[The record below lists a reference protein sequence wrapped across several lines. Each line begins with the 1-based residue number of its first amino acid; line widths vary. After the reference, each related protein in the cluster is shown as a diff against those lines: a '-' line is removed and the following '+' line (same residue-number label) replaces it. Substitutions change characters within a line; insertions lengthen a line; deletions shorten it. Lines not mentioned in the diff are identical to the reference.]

1 MRHEHPTVLTERS
14 RSVDLKMNPKPL
26 RLRLTWNDTATGDCR
41 SPILDLPIA
50 LGRIFGS
57 MASTINGERVSR
69 IALNS
74 SQVSRFHAVITS
86 EGDSIVVTDM
96 GSRNGTFVNG
106 VRQTRCVLAN
116 GDMLQIGPYAIGI
129 SVAVNSTETQ
139 SVNSHIFF
147 NPQTNLPDP
156 AILQSLVSPPSQTAS
171 KGEFPPIA
179 FMQAS
184 EVTMRSLLSMG
195 IPVAEIDWTAIG
207 GGLGSFIWVDLLRIC
222 GVKADRIAVLGLENQ
237 PYARYRRLCLNSQ
250 IPLHERLRSNSDS
263 CPDNIWGWPP
273 YAVREAG
280 QELLKGRLGESL
292 KLMWQVFA
300 EPTFAETYTP
310 RAGKVFDSIDR
321 ETLRIGWQ
329 EMFRYGRVRGIRKTD
344 DGRYA
349 IAYSRSNADH
359 RDHAFLIAKYLHIAT
374 GYPAIQFLPDLQAY
388 REKTQDFQSVV
399 NAYESHDSVYQNLEA
414 RGGIVLL
421 RGRGIVASRVV
432 QRLYEAR
439 QQNPNIQVLHLMRSP
454 KPLGNKFDRAQRSV
468 ENHYEFQPFNWPKA
482 CWGGE
487 LREVLEKAPQEFR
500 PQLLTDWG
508 GTTTANR
515 SDWRRIVKE
524 GLSQGWYQISFGEV
538 ERVERDSQNRTVT
551 YIREKGLKGQI
562 KLEADFIIDAT
573 GLDAKVKTSPLLDD
587 LVVQYNLTLNGLGR
601 FSVNN
606 DFELLE
612 MRNSPS
618 NGEGREGRV
627 YAAGAIT
634 LGGPYAPVDSFLGLQ
649 YAGLRSIQSLA
660 QAKAS
665 GLQKLTVWRS
675 LVQWLK
681 WIFNKSPG

>member
-1 MRHEHPTVLTERS
+1 
-14 RSVDLKMNPKPL
+14 MNPQPW
-26 RLRLTWNDTATGDCR
+26 RLRLTWIDTVTGDRR
-41 SPILDLPIA
+41 SPIFDLPIA
-50 LGRIFGS
+50 LGRVFEA
-57 MASTINGERVSR
+57 MPPTINGERVSR
-69 IALNS
+69 IPLKS
-74 SQVSRFHAVITS
+74 SQVSRFHAVIAS
-86 EGDSIVVTDM
+86 EADSSIVVTDI

-106 VRQTRCVLAN
+106 IKKNRCVLAN

-129 SVAVNSTETQ
+129 SFTVNSTEAP

-147 NPQTNLPDP
+147 NPQTNGPDSAIKQP
-156 AILQSLVSPPSQTAS
+156 AVSPPSPTVS
-171 KGEFPPIA
+171 TGEFPPIA
-179 FMQAS
+179 FLHAS
-184 EVTMRSLLSMG
+184 EVTMRSIQSMG
-195 IPVAEIDWTAIG
+195 MPVEEIDWAAVG

-222 GVKADRIAVLGLENQ
+222 GVKADRIAVLGMENQ

-250 IPLHERLRSNSDS
+250 IPLYERLRSNSDS

-273 YAVREAG
+273 YAVREAW
-280 QELLKGRLGESL
+280 QELLKGRLDVSL

-310 RAGKVFDSIDR
+310 RAQNVFDSIDR
-321 ETLRIGWQ
+321 EVDRIGWNQ
-329 EMFRYGRVRGIRKTD
+329 MFRYGRVRGIRKTD

-349 IAYSRSNADH
+349 IAYSRSNAEH
-359 RDHAFLIAKYLHIAT
+359 REHVFLIAKYVHLAT

-388 REKTQDFQSVV
+388 RETTQDFKSVV
-399 NAYESHDSVYQNLEA
+399 NAYENHDEVYKQLES
-414 RGGIVLL
+414 RGGSVLL

-439 QQNPNIQVLHLMRSP
+439 QKNRDIQVLHLMRSP
-454 KPLGNKFDRAQRSV
+454 KPVGNKFNFAERSV

-487 LREVLEKAPQEFR
+487 LRVVLENASPEFI

-524 GLSQGWYQISFGEV
+524 GLSQGWYRITFGEV
-538 ERVERDSQNRTVT
+538 ERVERDSRNRTVT
-551 YIREKGLKGQI
+551 YIREKELKGQI
-562 KLEADFIIDAT
+562 QLEADFIIDAT

-587 LVVQYNLTLNGLGR
+587 LVIQYNLAVNGLGR
-601 FSVNN
+601 LSVKQ
-606 DFELLE
+606 DFEVPA
-612 MRNSPS
+612 MRNSSVS
-618 NGEGREGRV
+618 NGDGRM

-634 LGGPYAPVDSFLGLQ
+634 LGGHYAPVDSFLGLQ
-649 YAGLRSIQSLA
+649 YACLRSVESLA
-660 QAKAS
+660 KAA
-665 GLQKLTVWRS
+665 GVRKLTVGRS
-675 LVQWLK
+675 LIQWLK